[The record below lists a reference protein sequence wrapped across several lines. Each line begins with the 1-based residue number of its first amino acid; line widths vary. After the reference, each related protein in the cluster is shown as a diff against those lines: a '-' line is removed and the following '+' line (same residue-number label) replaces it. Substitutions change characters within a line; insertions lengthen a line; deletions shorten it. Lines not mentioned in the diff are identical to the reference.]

1 MIDAQQIDIFDHL
14 VKLTSAVTSIS
25 IPWRLIALFNSA
37 TTSFPTC
44 PQNKMKEVDC
54 SYLSRYK
61 HVNKL

>member
-44 PQNKMKEVDC
+44 LQNKMKELDC
-54 SYLSRYK
+54 SYDHIYPDT
-61 HVNKL
+61 NM